1 MPGVSWGISRGTL
14 TNYERSSFKP
24 YDGELPPNRIFR
36 WKIKKLVFKAATDES
51 PAQLQMGLELIPRK
65 GRNDTKYAG
74 YYLTVF
80 QRITDSSVY
89 YWGPMLDALHVS
101 EAAFNAAKIDND
113 GNIRSMG
120 KWRNDG
126 NQFIMGRLADDNYN
140 GKVGK
145 KIDWWGEDTGE
156 EVDAAD
162 DEEYDDEEEYDS
174 DEEEYDSDEEYDD
187 EEDEEDWEDEEE
199 EEPAPAPRKRA
210 RR

>member
-1 MPGVSWGISRGTL
+1 MPTVQWGISRGTL

-36 WKIKKLVFKAATDES
+36 WKIRKMVYKAATAES

-65 GRNDTKYAG
+65 GRNDERYAG

-89 YWGPMLDALHVS
+89 YWGPILDALHVS
-101 EAAFNAAKIDND
+101 EAAFQAAKIDNE

-140 GKVGK
+140 GKIGK

-156 EVDAAD
+156 AAPD
-162 DEEYDDEEEYDS
+162 IDDEEDEEYDEEEYES
-174 DEEEYDSDEEYDD
+174 DEEEYDSDEDYD
-187 EEDEEDWEDEEE
+187 EEDEEDWEEEEE
-199 EEPAPAPRKRA
+199 EEPAPPARKR